1 MGIDPYL
8 LDKVYKSFNNLAS
21 ISQEAWNDLVQN
33 VREKHI
39 RKKDHFI
46 QAGEWPAEIAYIVS
60 GLFRVYYLS
69 NASDE
74 RIMVFRAE
82 GDLLAAY
89 SSFIQHTQSR
99 YSIQALEDSR
109 LLCLPLGEY
118 IRLMSRHPSL
128 EAVEAKYVRRLYLE
142 KEKREIELLSKD
154 AADQYETFLQKYPKL
169 SNRLHQY
176 HIAAYLGI
184 TPVALSRIRNR
195 RTN

>member
-8 LDKVYKSFNNLAS
+8 LDRVYNSFNSLS
-21 ISQEAWNDLVQN
+21 PIPKEAWTDLVQN
-33 VREKHI
+33 FREKHI
-39 RKKDHFI
+39 RKKEHFI
-46 QAGEWPAEIAYIVS
+46 REGGWPTEIAYIVS

-69 NASDE
+69 NSLDE

-109 LLCLPLGEY
+109 LFCLSFDTY
-118 IRLMSRHPSL
+118 VRLMTRHPSL
-128 EAVEAKYVRRLYLE
+128 QTVEAKYVRMLYLE

-154 AADQYETFLQKYPKL
+154 AADCYETFLHRYPHL
-169 SNRLHQY
+169 SSRLHQY

-184 TPVALSRIRNR
+184 TPVALSRIRKR

>member
-1 MGIDPYL
+1 MGIDQYL
-8 LDKVYKSFNNLAS
+8 LDRVYNSFSNLAP
-21 ISQEAWNDLVQN
+21 ISQEAWNDLAQN
-33 VREKHI
+33 VREKLI
-39 RKKDHFI
+39 RKKEHFI
-46 QAGEWPAEIAYIVS
+46 REGEWPAEIAYIVN

-69 NASDE
+69 NSSDE

-99 YSIQALEDSR
+99 YSIQALEESR

-118 IRLMSRHPSL
+118 MRLMSRHPSL
-128 EAVEAKYVRRLYLE
+128 ETVEAKYVRMLYLE

-154 AADQYETFLQKYPKL
+154 AADQYKTFLQKYPNL

-195 RTN
+195 RTT

>member
-1 MGIDPYL
+1 MGIDQHL
-8 LDKVYKSFNNLAS
+8 LDRVHNALNALSPVTR
-21 ISQEAWNDLVQN
+21 EAWIELVQHY
-33 VREKHI
+33 REKHI
-39 RKKDHFI
+39 REKEHFVRV
-46 QAGEWPAEIAYIVS
+46 GELPSEIAYIVS

-69 NASDE
+69 NSLDE

-82 GDLLAAY
+82 GDLLAAF
-89 SSFIQHTQSR
+89 SSFIENTPSR

-109 LLCLPLGEY
+109 LICLSLDDY
-118 IRLMSRHPSL
+118 MRLMTRHPSL
-128 EAVEAKYVRRLYLE
+128 QIAEAKYVRMLYLE

-154 AADQYETFLQKYPKL
+154 AAGRYKAFLQRYPQF

-184 TPVALSRIRNR
+184 TPVALSRIRKK